1 MSGTHGAA
9 VLVAACSIPIGWLP
23 SNAAARSPSAD
34 TLVTSTQQSARD
46 SERLRIL
53 REELG
58 REQQVASDA
67 VRRKAERVAAADPR
81 GANEADA
88 ALSRAGQNIDALKR
102 EIQAASN
109 QAFRSAD
116 VPRASGSTA
125 RHRPDHA
132 AATATAP
139 RWWDVYA
146 RPSQHDEATATA
158 AVQPLPVRPSQPGSR
173 SSPWMP

>member
-9 VLVAACSIPIGWLP
+9 VLVAACSISIGWLP

-53 REELG
+53 RDELS
-58 REQQVASDA
+58 REQQLASDA
-67 VRRKAERVAAADPR
+67 ARRKAERVAAADPR

-109 QAFRSAD
+109 QASRSAEA
-116 VPRASGSTA
+116 PRASASPA
-125 RHRPDHA
+125 RHRLDPS
-132 AATATAP
+132 AATAQSP

-146 RPSQHDEATATA
+146 KPAQHDEASASA
-158 AVQPLPVRPSQPGSR
+158 AVQPLPVRPAQPGSR
-173 SSPWMP
+173 SSPWTP

>member
-9 VLVAACSIPIGWLP
+9 VLVAACAVVISWLP
-23 SNAAARSPSAD
+23 SHAAARSPSAD
-34 TLVTSTQQSARD
+34 TLGASTQQSARD

-53 REELG
+53 RDELG

-67 VRRKAERVAAADPR
+67 ARRKAERVAAADPR
-81 GANEADA
+81 GASEADE

-102 EIQAASN
+102 EIRAASN
-109 QAFRSAD
+109 HATRSAD
-116 VPRASGSTA
+116 APRASASPA

-158 AVQPLPVRPSQPGSR
+158 AVQPLPVRPAQPGSR
-173 SSPWMP
+173 SSPWTP